1 MTIRKFIPPI
11 HVYTLLMIFMIIS
24 FLSGTFMV
32 LSIILAIVLFH
43 DLGHFLFARLF
54 HWRIHSIMLWVFG
67 GVMKTEEHGNKP
79 IHEDALVTI
88 AGPLQHIIIYVGLFV
103 LSTNAVLPELV
114 YALILYYNT
123 TILLFNL
130 LPIWPLDGGN
140 FLFICLSAML
150 PYRKPYHSIMI
161 ISMCRILALLCAQLF
176 VYPFTFSTFLIM
188 IFIFMENRTEWKQ
201 RFYVFIR
208 FLLNRYQGK
217 TSIYKIEP
225 IKVSHDSS
233 MMDVF
238 SQFKRDKKHSISV
251 VYSAHKSKQIDE
263 TDCLRGYFYEQ
274 QYNKTIGQYIERHP
288 E

>member
-11 HVYTLLMIFMIIS
+11 HVHPLLMIFMIIS
-24 FLSGTFMV
+24 FLTGTFME

-43 DLGHFLFARLF
+43 ELGHFLFARLF

-103 LSTNAVLPELV
+103 LSTNNVLPESVYDLV
-114 YALILYYNT
+114 LYYNT
-123 TILLFNL
+123 TILIFNL
-130 LPIWPLDGGN
+130 LPIWPLDGGK

-150 PYRKPYHSIMI
+150 PYRKAYHSIMI
-161 ISMCRILALLCAQLF
+161 ISMCTSLALLCTQLF
-176 VYPFTFSTFLIM
+176 VYPFTLSTFLIM

-217 TSIYKIEP
+217 NSIYKIEP

-238 SQFKRDKKHSISV
+238 SQFKRDRKHSISV
-251 VYSAHKSKQIDE
+251 VYSADKSKQIDE